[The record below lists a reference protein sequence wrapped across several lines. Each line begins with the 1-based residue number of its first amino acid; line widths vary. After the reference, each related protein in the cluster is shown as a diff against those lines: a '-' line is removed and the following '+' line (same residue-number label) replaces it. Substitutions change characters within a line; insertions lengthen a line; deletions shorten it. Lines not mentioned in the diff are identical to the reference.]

1 MEGEL
6 KAKRYRIGKRI
17 PGGGMGEVYQARDI
31 KLDRDVA
38 YKVIKPQY
46 LTDPQFR
53 MRFGRE
59 ARAAA
64 AVSHPGIAQVHDYED
79 DGAEAFIVYEFIEGV
94 TLQKRLTEHRFTA
107 EEILDVGIKIADALA
122 IVHAKGFVHRDLKPA
137 NIMLSPRPD
146 GSDRVKI
153 LDFGLVKR
161 LPLAANE
168 AQTAPADAL
177 ISLTEPGFQPGTID
191 YMAPE
196 QLRSESVDQRSD
208 IHALGLILYEMATGI
223 NPYRGADP
231 ASTIANILTREPPPV
246 AERNPV
252 SPPELERIV
261 LKCLRKN
268 PAERYQSANDI
279 LSDLEGVRLG
289 VDYRHQPSPPPLPP
303 QPQPIPRWVACLLF
317 SVIQLGYLAM
327 YAAALQYLPEN
338 LHRLPKFIQ
347 DLGLTRF
354 EVGTLVLLCAAA
366 TVRIYLLAA
375 AAFDYEDLGRLFHRI
390 FPLVLIIDLVWA
402 LSPLLL
408 FLKAGFILILGVPAL
423 ALLPFSQRYLIT
435 CAYGRQGGRSSG
447 VRPPGP
453 LNPRSGPRST
463 SRPGSFPPTPPSS
476 WMTR

>member
-1 MEGEL
+1 MEGEV
-6 KAKRYRIGKRI
+6 KAKRYRIGKKI
-17 PGGGMGEVYQARDI
+17 PGGGMGDVYLARDI

-38 YKVIKPQY
+38 FKVIKPQY

-79 DGAEAFIVYEFIEGV
+79 DGKEAFIVYEFIEGA
-94 TLQKRLTEHRFTA
+94 TLQKRLA
-107 EEILDVGIKIADALA
+107 ERRLTCDEILEVGIRIADALA
-122 IVHAKGFVHRDLKPA
+122 TVHAKGFVHRDLKPA

-146 GSDRVKI
+146 GPDRVKI

-161 LPLAANE
+161 LPLATDDSR
-168 AQTAPADAL
+168 TAAADAV

-196 QLRSESVDQRSD
+196 QLRSERVDQRSD
-208 IHALGLILYEMATGI
+208 IHALGLILYEMATGA

-231 ASTIANILTREPPPV
+231 ASTIANILTREPLPV
-246 AERNPV
+246 TERNPV
-252 SPPELERIV
+252 SPPALERIV
-261 LKCLRKN
+261 LKCLRKDPN
-268 PAERYQSANDI
+268 ERYQSAYEALN
-279 LSDLEGVRLG
+279 DLERVRP
-289 VDYRHQPSPPPLPP
+289 VVQPLPLPP
-303 QPQPIPRWVACLLF
+303 SPLPAAGPISRWVACSLF
-317 SVIQLGYLAM
+317 TVIQIGYLAM
-327 YAAALQYLPEN
+327 YAAAFHYLPEN
-338 LHRLPKFIQ
+338 AHRLPKFIQ
-347 DLGLTRF
+347 DLGVTQF
-354 EVGTLVLLCAAA
+354 VEGTLVVLCAAA

-390 FPLVLIIDLVWA
+390 FPLVLIIDLAWA

-408 FLKAGFILILGVPAL
+408 FLKAGFILIMGVPAL

-435 CAYGRQGGRSSG
+435 CAYGRRGGRTSAG
-447 VRPPGP
+447 RP
-453 LNPRSGPRST
+453 SGPRDA
-463 SRPGSFPPTPPSS
+463 GSGTGSASHVDSYPPTPPTS